1 MYEKEKPYNT
11 SENTVEE
18 IINKIEKWID
28 EEMSG
33 WSDPRDELREIKR
46 LVGKLKEMIV
56 GNEAYGV

>member
-33 WSDPRDELREIKR
+33 WSDPRDELWELKR
-46 LVGKLKEMIV
+46 LVCKLKEMIA
-56 GNEAYGV
+56 GQ